1 MIGLDTNI
9 LVRYITQ
16 DDAQQSQRANQ
27 IIEQCCSKAST
38 GYIAQV
44 VLCELVWVLHRAYGY
59 DKQQVISVL
68 DQILVTTEFT
78 VEYEDLARKALEAWR
93 KGAAGYSDYLLV
105 FANQAAG
112 CELTYSF
119 NTKLALHPMVST
131 PP

>member
-16 DDAQQSQRANQ
+16 DDPQQAQRASR
-27 IIEQCCSKAST
+27 IIEQSCSKASP

-59 DKQQVISVL
+59 DKQQVISVF
-68 DQILVTTEFT
+68 DQLLITTEF
-78 VEYEDLARKALEAWR
+78 VIENEDLARKALEAWR
-93 KGAAGYSDYLLV
+93 NGAAGYSDYLLV
-105 FANQAAG
+105 LANQAAG

-119 NTKLALHPMVST
+119 DLQLSKHPMAAT